1 MSVGARLR
9 ADVGRIIHA
18 GLEAVSPETC
28 LKRALRFDC
37 ERLHVFEE
45 SIDLSHTK
53 RIIVVGMGKASARMA
68 ASLEALLGE
77 RIDDGLVVTAD
88 GYGVPTKRVIIV
100 EASHPVPDERGLKAA
115 KRIARLVD
123 EATEYDLVI
132 VLISGGG
139 SALLTLPSPGI
150 ALDDIKATN
159 ELLLR
164 SGATIQEINTV
175 RKHLSQLKGGQ
186 LAQRAFPATVLTL
199 VLSDVAGDPLDAI
212 ASGPTVGDPTT
223 YEDAAGIL
231 HNYGLWSE
239 IPESVRNHIELG
251 LSGAIPETPSPGEKV
266 FSRVTTQIIGSGSL
280 AAQAALNEARNL
292 GYHTLLL
299 TTTLQ
304 GEAREVGR
312 VFAAIAR
319 EEIRSSQPLPLPAL
333 IVAAGETT
341 VTVTGSGKG
350 GRNQELALSAALG
363 IEGLPGVVIASVGT
377 DGRDGPTDAAGGII
391 DGETISRMRQQNVDP
406 IQALAKNDSY
416 HALSASGDLIITGPT
431 GTNVA
436 DLCLI
441 ACDKGHD

>member
-1 MSVGARLR
+1 MSVAARLR

-18 GLEAVSPETC
+18 GLGAVSPETC
-28 LKRALRFDC
+28 LKRALQFDG
-37 ERLHVFEE
+37 ERLHIFEE

-77 RIDDGLVVTAD
+77 RIDDGLVVTVD
-88 GYGVPTKRVIIV
+88 GYGVPTKRVTIV
-100 EASHPVPDERGLKAA
+100 EASHPVPDERGLAVAQRIEQLAESA
-115 KRIARLVD
+115 K
-123 EATEYDLVI
+123 EGDLMI

-186 LAQRAFPATVLTL
+186 LAQHAFPATVLAL

-223 YEDAAGIL
+223 YEDAARIL
-231 HNYGLWSE
+231 RNHGLWSE
-239 IPESVRNHIELG
+239 IPKSVRNHIELG
-251 LSGAIPETPSPGEKV
+251 LSGAIPETPSPGGKV
-266 FSRVTTQIIGSGSL
+266 FSRVTTEIIGSGSL
-280 AAQAALNEARNL
+280 ATQAALNEARNL

-304 GEAREVGR
+304 GEAREVGK

-319 EEIRSSQPLPLPAL
+319 EEIKSSQPLPLPAL
-333 IVAAGETT
+333 IIAAGETT

-377 DGRDGPTDAAGGII
+377 DGRDGPTDAAGGIV
-391 DGETISRMRQQNVDP
+391 DGETISRMRQQKLDP
-406 IQALAKNDSY
+406 IQAMAKNDSY